1 MSRLM
6 NRGHVWLYRRSG
18 GKLLGR
24 LGGERVV
31 LLTTKGRRT
40 GESRTTPVQCSR
52 VGDAW
57 IIVAS
62 NRGAPTPP
70 AWYLNL
76 TAEPDVAVECGRE
89 TLRLSAREA
98 TGAERE
104 RLWAELIAAN
114 RWLEPTQ
121 RRARGLLPLIVL
133 ERP

>member
-24 LGGERVV
+24 MGGQRVV

-40 GESRTTPVQCSR
+40 GESRTTPVQSSG

-62 NRGAPTPP
+62 NRGAPAPP
-70 AWYLNL
+70 AW
-76 TAEPDVAVECGRE
+76 
-89 TLRLSAREA
+89 
-98 TGAERE
+98 
-104 RLWAELIAAN
+104 
-114 RWLEPTQ
+114 
-121 RRARGLLPLIVL
+121 
-133 ERP
+133 